1 MNTPDLIRRSP
12 TARAVAFLQQLRDEG
27 LMETNWF
34 AVVEIADGKLV
45 VCTQNIDVATEALV
59 ANRCVGIGDSFK
71 AARATARKEV
81 ARIRAK
87 L

>member
-12 TARAVAFLQQLRDEG
+12 TARAVAFIRQLRDEG

-45 VCTQNIDVATEALV
+45 VCTQNIDVAAETLV
-59 ANRCVGIGDSFK
+59 GDRCGAIGDSFK
-71 AARATARKEV
+71 AARATARKEA